1 MWSPTISFCI
11 LVALSL
17 AAALFA
23 AKRHGVRASLG
34 VGMAMSVLGA
44 TWITLDVG
52 LPLKVCSAVAAVLL
66 LAYCFHSPRQIL
78 SNWGILDAIIGALAL
93 WHVVVDVYH
102 QGFDWTFMPRAY
114 GEWVL
119 PYAAGRFAMMHRGS
133 IRRLSPWFV
142 GVAVVVGSACVL
154 ESVADANLWSLF
166 FTEVTDRVT
175 RPKTARFGTFMRA
188 IGPAQH
194 PIFLAVI
201 LMSLAPW
208 CWFCAVSAEASKRRR
223 VLGIVG
229 LVAIVLGILAS
240 GSRGPILA
248 ILLAIPFGLSVRFV
262 AARWVFSLA
271 AVVGAV
277 LLALNLQTALDWL
290 DDASLK
296 KSRGEVVV
304 LDGES
309 EVYTGTRNRLYVA
322 KVYVPLMLR
331 GGPLGYGTRNVTGF
345 PPNLPGLPS
354 DAATRERLGI
364 VDNSFVLVG
373 LRFGW
378 IGFALLVAL
387 VTGSLVLSLSMQRT
401 IETSQ
406 GEGASMFALG
416 LACTLMAITVELMTV
431 FFHYDMAF
439 WVLFLCGVVAGLR
452 AYTKRSFRGLEID

>member
-1 MWSPTISFCI
+1 MFDPSITFAIF
-11 LVALSL
+11 VGVSL
-17 AAALFA
+17 AAALAA
-23 AKRHGVRASLG
+23 AKRYGPRVSLG
-34 VGMAMSVLGA
+34 VGMAVSVLGP
-44 TWITLDVG
+44 TWITMDVG
-52 LPLKVCSAVAAVLL
+52 LPLKVCSAVAAILL

-78 SNWGILDAIIGALAL
+78 SQWGILDAIVGSLAI

-133 IRRLSPWFV
+133 ILRLSPWFV
-142 GVAVVVGSACVL
+142 GVASIIGLACVF
-154 ESVADANLWSLF
+154 ESIADANLWSLF

-175 RPKTARFGTFMRA
+175 RPQTARFGSFMRA

-194 PIFLAVI
+194 PIFLAVM
-201 LMSLAPW
+201 LMSLVPW
-208 CWFCAVSAEASKRRR
+208 CWFCAVSPDASRRRR
-223 VLGIVG
+223 VAGIVG
-229 LVAIVLGILAS
+229 MAAIVLGIMAS
-240 GSRGPILA
+240 GSRGPVLA
-248 ILLAIPFGLSVRFV
+248 IVLAIPFGLSVRFR
-262 AARWVFSLA
+262 AARWTFS
-271 AVVGAV
+271 AVAIVGAV

-304 LDGES
+304 IDGES

-378 IGFALLVAL
+378 IGFALLIAL
-387 VTGSLVLSLSMQRT
+387 VSVSLVLSLTMQRT
-401 IETSQ
+401 IETAQ
-406 GEGASMFALG
+406 GEGTSMFALG
-416 LACTLMAITVELMTV
+416 LACTIVAITVELMTV

-439 WVLFLCGVVAGLR
+439 WVLFLCGTVAGLR
-452 AYTKRSFRGLEID
+452 AYTKRSFRGLETD